1 MYFELTDRY
10 SNILLS
16 YAREYMSDEPAVDD
30 NEEEE
35 EEEIQADDDE
45 DEDYEDIESLLDLD
59 EELSEQW
66 VKRDLAWL
74 IRFLLSTNPLK
85 KNFKTLSVIY
95 IHLSNRDQTYKMF
108 GIQLAFIA
116 TRSGLTRFSDHS
128 HLFKDPNE
136 RRKMDPEAIPEP

>member
-59 EELSEQW
+59 EELSEQ
-66 VKRDLAWL
+66 
-74 IRFLLSTNPLK
+74 
-85 KNFKTLSVIY
+85 
-95 IHLSNRDQTYKMF
+95 
-108 GIQLAFIA
+108 
-116 TRSGLTRFSDHS
+116 
-128 HLFKDPNE
+128 
-136 RRKMDPEAIPEP
+136 

>member
-30 NEEEE
+30 NEE

-74 IRFLLSTNPLK
+74 TWFLFSTNPL
-85 KNFKTLSVIY
+85 
-95 IHLSNRDQTYKMF
+95 
-108 GIQLAFIA
+108 G
-116 TRSGLTRFSDHS
+116 RFSKLDQ
-128 HLFKDPNE
+128 
-136 RRKMDPEAIPEP
+136 

>member
-10 SNILLS
+10 SNISIS
-16 YAREYMSDEPAVDD
+16 YAREYMSDEPTVDD
-30 NEEEE
+30 NEE

-59 EELSEQW
+59 EELSEQ
-66 VKRDLAWL
+66 
-74 IRFLLSTNPLK
+74 
-85 KNFKTLSVIY
+85 
-95 IHLSNRDQTYKMF
+95 DQTYKMF

>member
-35 EEEIQADDDE
+35 IQADDDE

-59 EELSEQW
+59 EELSEQ
-66 VKRDLAWL
+66 
-74 IRFLLSTNPLK
+74 
-85 KNFKTLSVIY
+85 
-95 IHLSNRDQTYKMF
+95 
-108 GIQLAFIA
+108 
-116 TRSGLTRFSDHS
+116 
-128 HLFKDPNE
+128 
-136 RRKMDPEAIPEP
+136 